1 MHKTPRR
8 KRLKTTAV
16 SLIVALS
23 ASGLWGCQM
32 ADRLKS
38 DQPFSQSAIRKSPS
52 VSCLTEPDYPVKE
65 YKNDEER
72 WEAQRKLR
80 LEDDFRANFQR
91 FAYDTASGI
100 LKGESGNSLY
110 SPASLFFSLSLA
122 ASGAEGNTRK
132 ELLDLLG
139 FETAGQAAE
148 ECRKAYTSFYQD
160 EPNYHFQISS
170 SLWAKDTIPLK
181 DSFLSVGKESYFA
194 EIYHADF
201 SSKETGKAMGQWVK
215 EHTGGIISP
224 EFDTSEN
231 QLLFLLNT
239 IYYYDEWR
247 DRFDKNATKEG
258 TFTCTDGSEV
268 TCEFMNCTMGSHG
281 YLRGENYTVSS
292 LITKNGEV
300 AFLLPD
306 KGTDLQ
312 EFIKTPKALESAFQ
326 GEFKYGEVIWQ
337 VPKFSYESA
346 YKDSLMATL
355 RELGVKDAF
364 SPENADFSGISD
376 EMGWINSIRQETHVG
391 IDENGIEAAGFTVIE
406 WCGAALPDGRAEMIL
421 DRPFLYVIKNQG
433 CPIFIG
439 ICQNPAE

>member
-1 MHKTPRR
+1 M
-8 KRLKTTAV
+8 
-16 SLIVALS
+16 
-23 ASGLWGCQM
+23 G
-32 ADRLKS
+32 
-38 DQPFSQSAIRKSPS
+38 
-52 VSCLTEPDYPVKE
+52 
-65 YKNDEER
+65 
-72 WEAQRKLR
+72 
-80 LEDDFRANFQR
+80 
-91 FAYDTASGI
+91 
-100 LKGESGNSLY
+100 
-110 SPASLFFSLSLA
+110 
-122 ASGAEGNTRK
+122 
-132 ELLDLLG
+132 
-139 FETAGQAAE
+139 
-148 ECRKAYTSFYQD
+148 
-160 EPNYHFQISS
+160 
-170 SLWAKDTIPLK
+170 KD
-181 DSFLSVGKESYFA
+181 SYFA

-201 SSKETGKAMGQWVK
+201 SSGETGKAMGKWVK
-215 EHTGGIISP
+215 EHTGGTISP
-224 EFDTSEN
+224 EFQTSGN

-306 KGTDLQ
+306 RGTDLQ
-312 EFIKTPKALESAFQ
+312 EFINTPEALESAFQ
-326 GEFKYGEVIWQ
+326 GEYKSGEVVWQ

-346 YKDSLMATL
+346 YKDSLMAVL

-376 EMGWINSIRQETHVG
+376 EMGWIDSIRQETHVG
-391 IDENGIEAAGFTVIE
+391 IDENGIEASGFTVIE

-439 ICQNPAE
+439 ICRNPAE